1 MQSNRLKAKGWVQM
15 AKRSNDH
22 LKAQK
27 DGKERDMNTCQICGS
42 TKHARGHHIIDVQYG
57 GSSDKDNIVTLCD
70 DHHKK
75 VHAKKINII
84 KF

>member
-1 MQSNRLKAKGWVQM
+1 M

-22 LKAQK
+22 LRAQK
-27 DGKERDMNTCQICGS
+27 EGKERDGNTCQICGGS
-42 TKHARGHHIIDVQYG
+42 HNARGHHIIDVQFG

-70 DHHKK
+70 DHHKN
-75 VHAKKINII
+75 VHAKKISII

>member
-1 MQSNRLKAKGWVQM
+1 ME
-15 AKRSNDH
+15 KRNKRH

-27 DGKERDMNTCQICGS
+27 DGKKRDMNTCQICGNTHS
-42 TKHARGHHIIDVQYG
+42 ARGHHIIDVQFG
-57 GSSDKDNIVTLCD
+57 GSSDEDNIVTLCNE
-70 DHHKK
+70 HHKK